1 MSSAQISELESGVK
15 DKYLES
21 NLFHYTK
28 SNQKQEK
35 FLQNQDQADMQ
46 LTPESSDDDD
56 CKNIDLE
63 DYNNLIIQT
72 STNANKP
79 VVEKLQQ

>member
-35 FLQNQDQADMQ
+35 FLHTQNQDQADMQ

-72 STNANKP
+72 STNNQ
-79 VVEKLQQ
+79 VVEKKL